1 MRIKRRTK
9 RFFKWVAL
17 AIPMLLVG
25 VFLYLLLRSPSSA
38 APISIKVDAS
48 KTRLERGE
56 YLFTTLCDC
65 DGCHSQRDFKRLGGP
80 VVVSGRG
87 RGNVME
93 VTGLPGQIVASNITP
108 DPETGIGSWTDGEK
122 IRAIREGI
130 GKDGR
135 ALFPLMPYTYYRS
148 MGDSDVQALVAYMNS
163 LSAVRNPLPQ
173 TKINFPVS
181 LFIKGVPEPVGNVT
195 DPDPDGGAMYGEYLV
210 TLAACEE
217 CHTPA
222 VRGQIDPGMRF
233 AGGRRFQTPNGIVVS
248 ANITPDKD
256 TGIGKWDFA
265 RFKERMRL
273 YSTYQK
279 ADAPVVGPERFT
291 LMPWHAY
298 ARLLD
303 PDLEMIFLHLR
314 SRRPISNKVETH
326 PAN

>member
-17 AIPMLLVG
+17 AIPMLLVAA
-25 VFLYLLLRSPSSA
+25 FLYLLLRSPSRA
-38 APISIKVDAS
+38 APSSITVNAS
-48 KTRLERGE
+48 QANLERGE
-56 YLFTTLCDC
+56 YLFTTVCAC
-65 DGCHSQRDFKRLGGP
+65 DGCHSQRDFTRLGGP
-80 VVVSGRG
+80 VVIAGRG

-93 VTGLPGQIVASNITP
+93 VTDLPGQMVASNITP
-108 DPETGIGSWTDGEK
+108 DRETGIGSWTDGEK

-163 LSAVRNPLPQ
+163 LPAVRNPLPQ

-181 LFIKGVPEPVGNVT
+181 LFIKGVPEPVGTVADADT
-195 DPDPDGGAMYGEYLV
+195 DGGAMYGEYLV

-222 VRGQIDPGMRF
+222 SRGQIDPGMRF
-233 AGGRRFQTPNGIVVS
+233 AGGRRFQTPYGTVVS

-256 TGIGKWDFA
+256 TGLGKWDFA
-265 RFKERMRL
+265 RFKERMQL
-273 YSTYQK
+273 YRTYQTTE
-279 ADAPVVGPERFT
+279 APIVGPERFT

-298 ARLLD
+298 TRLTE
-303 PDLEMIFLHLR
+303 PDLEVIFLYLK
-314 SRRPISNKVETH
+314 SRRAISNKVETH